1 MKHETNLSNF
11 CRPGRRKTTNTGC
24 LRGNNKTGLSTCE
37 QIWINHNLKK
47 SSSHN
52 KVRGWDWSTNEH
64 HQEAPERVGRISFD
78 PLCSCNQLSH
88 IDLYY
93 VLFILTEWS
102 SFGLPPDLHWR
113 GWSIKI
119 DCSQTVR
126 RVYWGL
132 MGMNSQYLKIYVVQC
147 SFPVPSVPERNV
159 RVPWRDLI
167 WWTSAPAWLSTGPP
181 SEGHKTGSIE
191 NGQSEGH
198 QRGICPVCCRMNKLL
213 MPTHLQTWPRSHRK
227 VWNKEEIYCSY
238 VQWIFTAVCFVQ
250 TENWSYTRT

>member
-1 MKHETNLSNF
+1 MSIIRKLQSGSAGSVLTLCALATNYPILICIMCYLFWLSGPASGCF
-11 CRPGRRKTTNTGC
+11 TG
-24 LRGNNKTGLSTCE
+24 G
-37 QIWINHNLKK
+37 
-47 SSSHN
+47 
-52 KVRGWDWSTNEH
+52 
-64 HQEAPERVGRISFD
+64 
-78 PLCSCNQLSH
+78 
-88 IDLYY
+88 
-93 VLFILTEWS
+93 
-102 SFGLPPDLHWR
+102 
-113 GWSIKI
+113 GWSIQI

-132 MGMNSQYLKIYVVQC
+132 MGMNSQYLKIYNVQC

-227 VWNKEEIYCSY
+227 VWNKEEIYCSD